1 MIDKNNLEDIISR
14 FDSTGQMFFAGK
26 RNTIK
31 TFDYQGNKINIKAFK
46 KPIFIN
52 QIIYKYFRPSKAK
65 RSFVYGNYLI
75 DNGFL
80 TPKPY
85 GFLEKFDFIGLTKSY
100 YCSEHL
106 ENATTIGNIFF
117 DKNIPDWEII
127 IQGYA
132 RYFFELHEKGIEF
145 LDNSLGN
152 TLVIKENNQYKFYLV
167 DLNRMNLNKKMCAED
182 RMNNFSRLT
191 IDTDVLKII
200 SDEYS
205 KKYFELSSQGLNELI
220 VAGSMKFHYGLA
232 RKKQLKRLNFF
243 NLNDL
248 DALQK

>member
-1 MIDKNNLEDIISR
+1 MIDKKKLEDIVSE
-14 FDSTGQMFFAGK
+14 FDTSGEVFFAGK
-26 RNTIK
+26 RNVIK
-31 TFDYQGNKINIKAFK
+31 IFDFQGVKLNIKAFK

-52 QIIYKYFRPSKAK
+52 QIVYKYFRPSKAK
-65 RSFVYGNYLI
+65 RSFDYGNYLI
-75 DNGFL
+75 ENGFL
-80 TPKPY
+80 TPKPF
-85 GFLEKFDFIGLTKSY
+85 GFFEKFDFIGLTKSY
-100 YCSEHL
+100 YCSQHL

-117 DKNIPDWEII
+117 DKNTPDRVII

-152 TLVIKENNQYKFYLV
+152 TLVVKENNQYKFYLV
-167 DLNRMNLNKKMCAED
+167 DLNRMNLNKKMNAEQ

-191 IDTDVLKII
+191 LDTDVLKII

-205 KKYFELSSQGLNELI
+205 KKYFEISSQQLNSLI
-220 VAGSMKFHYGLA
+220 VAGTMKFHHGLA
-232 RKKQLKRLNFF
+232 RKKQLKKLNFF

-248 DALQK
+248 DILQK